1 MTRWGL
7 LTLGVLGLALL
18 QTSAVPAFDL
28 LGVGANLLLV
38 VMCCWVVVHG
48 TRDGMVL
55 APLAGVWMGLL
66 SIEGIAVSVAAYLP
80 VVALASLH
88 RPLGIGPGLTW
99 AAPLVVAATIL
110 HFFVIAVSFAVEGSS
125 INWLEAITEILLP
138 SVLVNFVVALPVYWL
153 IRLPAGRP
161 QPRVVRT

>member
-1 MTRWGL
+1 MIKWVS

-38 VMCCWVVVHG
+38 GLCGWVVVHG
-48 TRDGMVL
+48 PRDGMVL

-66 SIEGIAVSVAAYLP
+66 SIEGLAVSVAAYLP
-80 VVALASLH
+80 VVLLASL
-88 RPLGIGPGLTW
+88 RQPLGIGPGLAW
-99 AAPLVVAATIL
+99 AVPLVVAATIL
-110 HFFVIAVSFAVEGSS
+110 HFFVIAVSFAIEGSS
-125 INWLEAITEILLP
+125 INWLAAITDILLP
-138 SVLVNFVVALPVYWL
+138 SVLVNFVVTLPVYWL